1 VLVPLRSYDG
11 LKYSYS
17 TESFIL
23 LSNLLSRS
31 LAAGQPWTG
40 LEAPARNVAACVGVE
55 YSLTGQGYHRTL
67 LASIWREEEEEGK
80 GEVRC
85 EGGVRQEETFIIAV
99 NVTSSMYIDLDQ
111 VSCIVCSGPSPS

>member
-1 VLVPLRSYDG
+1 MLVPLRSYDG

-23 LSNLLSRS
+23 ISNLLSRCS

-55 YSLTGQGYHRTL
+55 YSLTGQGYHRIL
-67 LASIWREEEEEGK
+67 LASIWREEEEEEE

-85 EGGVRQEETFIIAV
+85 EGGVRQDETFIIAV
-99 NVTSSMYIDLDQ
+99 NVTSNMYIDLDQ
-111 VSCIVCSGPSPS
+111 VCSGPSSS